1 MRGQRRDRSR
11 LRRRVRE
18 LERAIRET
26 GLLAEAAGMLQAC
39 QTTEEL
45 CAVVTRTAPALFDG
59 DAGAVYELTLTRSA
73 AVAIVAWGDPPPS
86 QHVFAPSDC
95 WGLRRGRL
103 HRVDPDAGEPRCRHV
118 DEPTGTGLLCVPLAA
133 QGDTFGVLH
142 LQVRRQVRRRR
153 RRAFLARRQELA
165 LVLGEQLSVA
175 MANIRVRG
183 TLQEQSS
190 RDPLTGLYNR
200 RYMEESLDRELR
212 RAVREGYGLGL
223 IMADLDHLKDFN
235 DAHGHAAGDVVLQ
248 LVGRFLQGAVRGEDI
263 ACRFG
268 GEEFVAILPKASL
281 EDTRRRAEALRQ
293 GLQTQRLE
301 PLGALLPPITMSFG
315 VAAFPDHGASGDVLL
330 HAADAALYRAK
341 ATGRNRVVVAGLGD
355 REAIDILVHGPHEE
369 RLRR

>member
-1 MRGQRRDRSR
+1 M
-11 LRRRVRE
+11 
-18 LERAIRET
+18 IRET
-26 GLLAEAAGMLQAC
+26 ALLAEAAGMLQAC
-39 QTTEEL
+39 QTTDEL
-45 CAVVTRTAPALFDG
+45 CEVVTRTAPSLFEG

-73 AVAIVAWGDPPPS
+73 AVAIVSWGDPPPL

-103 HRVDPDAGEPRCRHV
+103 HRVDPNAGEPRCRHV
-118 DEPTGTGLLCVPLAA
+118 VEETGNGLLCVPLSA

-142 LQVRRQVRRRR
+142 VQVRQAVKP
-153 RRAFLARRQELA
+153 RRQPELLGRRQALA
-165 LVLGEQLSVA
+165 LALGEHLSLA
-175 MANIRVRG
+175 MANIRVRS

-190 RDPLTGLYNR
+190 RDALTGLFNR
-200 RYMEESLDRELR
+200 RFMEESLDRELR
-212 RAVREGYGLGL
+212 RAVREGYPLGL

-248 LVGRFLQGAVRGEDI
+248 LVGRFLQGAVRGEDV

-268 GEEFVAILPKASL
+268 GEEFVVILPKAAL
-281 EDTRRRAEALRQ
+281 EDTRRRAEAMRQ

-301 PLGALLPPITMSFG
+301 PLGALLPPVTMSFG
-315 VAAFPDHGASGDVLL
+315 VAAFPDHGATGDVLL

-355 REAIDILVHGPHEE
+355 REAIDILVHDPHQE
-369 RLRR
+369 RVHR